1 MSEQNKPNDKFGD
14 EARQQAIH
22 IKKIRQGVIP
32 DTENEAYEKEK
43 ALKEATPV
51 SAKDK
56 LKNFWYHN
64 KLFVIIGVFIVGV
77 LSFMFYQSINKE
89 KYDTTLLLCSYSYY
103 DDGTLSELSQDFEKY
118 MTDTDENGEVN
129 VGVFQANF
137 TPPGEIPDQSG
148 YEQALQ
154 QRIMSEIFVGENCVF
169 IMQKEIM
176 QSLANNDV
184 FADLRELIG
193 AEGQEPVYA
202 LPLSDSAI
210 LKDEVFDKERDNY
223 YVGIRV
229 YKEDTDKASY
239 DAQVNAVKKLLG
251 DKVK

>member
-1 MSEQNKPNDKFGD
+1 MSEQNKSNDKFGD

-43 ALKEATPV
+43 ALKEATPA
-51 SAKDK
+51 STKDK

-64 KLFVIIGVFIVGV
+64 KLFVIIGFFIVSAI
-77 LSFMFYQSINKE
+77 SFMFYQSFTKE

-103 DDGTLSELSQDFEKY
+103 DDGTLGKLSQDFEKY
-118 MTDTDENGEVN
+118 MTDTDGNGEVN

-137 TPPGEIPDQSG
+137 TPPGEIPDQTG

-154 QRIMSEIFVGENCVF
+154 QRIMSEIFVGENCIF

-176 QSLANNDV
+176 ESLADKEV
-184 FADLRELIG
+184 FANLGELIG
-193 AEGQEPVYA
+193 AEGQEPIYA
-202 LPLSDSAI
+202 LSLADSDI
-210 LKDEVFDKERDNY
+210 FKDKVFDKERDNY

-229 YKEDTDKASY
+229 YKEGTDRASY
-239 DAQVNAVKKLLG
+239 DEQVNAVKKLLN
-251 DKVK
+251 DIVK